1 MDSETTATNFSHIYI
16 LKNKTNKQN
25 PPLQWERTHLAL
37 QRLDVPGLRD
47 IRGPSPTQRRGSSM
61 GERLLGRRAASRM

>member
-37 QRLDVPGLRD
+37 QRLDVPGWKD
-47 IRGPSPTQRRGSSM
+47 IQGSPTCSY
-61 GERLLGRRAASRM
+61 EKGRRDGEKDCGD

>member
-37 QRLDVPGLRD
+37 QRLDVPGWVGGGKIQVPLPLREEGNRMEED
-47 IRGPSPTQRRGSSM
+47 G
-61 GERLLGRRAASRM
+61 GRE